1 MVTNLIKK
9 ACYVLKGM
17 AFFHHVHEFGNGGN
31 GLRREVVKAIE
42 DVLPDIHVNCDEEL
56 TCPVCSLSVR
66 TSSCLLP
73 KKNLRNMQVANFS
86 RSPPHTKAEVWYD
99 CYWTTKTIPIIKQR
113 FTSRGKTGCVC
124 MVHISTGFAEFLTQP
139 YSMC

>member
-1 MVTNLIKK
+1 MFISWKR
-9 ACYVLKGM
+9 
-17 AFFHHVHEFGNGGN
+17 FWRQ
-31 GLRREVVKAIE
+31 RREVVKAIE

-73 KKNLRNMQVANFS
+73 PKKFYETFRWPILAVG
-86 RSPPHTKAEVWYD
+86 PPSTKAEVWYD
-99 CYWTTKTIPIIKQR
+99 ERTTGPHTNHQTT
-113 FTSRGKTGCVC
+113 FTSRGKTGCVG
-124 MVHISTGFAEFLTQP
+124 MVHISTGLAVFLTQP